1 MFHSRECTAPG
12 SAVTKD
18 SISIKVLGKKG
29 MGSAPTGLGKGKRG
43 GAPPFLQK
51 SFPSPPVFL
60 QRLFFQ
66 TVFAHLPVQRGAA
79 DAEGKGRLTDV
90 PAKTDEG
97 GGDGL
102 PLDVLK
108 RRLRRGG
115 RGGLRFS
122 MRSAIPKCSGNNAPP
137 SARCTARSTALSN
150 CRILPGH
157 G

>member
-1 MFHSRECTAPG
+1 MCVFLKENLCSQKACEQGFNKHKALWKE
-12 SAVTKD
+12 
-18 SISIKVLGKKG
+18 
-29 MGSAPTGLGKGKRG
+29 RG
-43 GAPPFLQK
+43 GVWGGQGKAWGSPFLQK

-66 TVFAHLPVQRGAA
+66 TVLAHLPVQRGAA

-115 RGGLRFS
+115 LRFS
-122 MRSAIPKCSGNNAPP
+122 IRSAIPKCSGNNAPP